1 MSNPLTRLH
10 RTVDRTDDDQT
21 PRYVALGSQ
30 ESDAVLDAL
39 GSATS
44 RRIYRRI
51 LEAPATSSAV
61 ADAVGTSVQN
71 AAHHVSNLEDAGL
84 IEPVGSRYSEKGR
97 EMTVW
102 GAADSCVV
110 LGAEEERARDSL
122 ADDVGR
128 SRFSRWR
135 RWSSAPPWRRCG
147 PRLRPPEDRWFRRV
161 RARVRRRPDPSRRS
175 SPSRNRGRSSSSRVC
190 SSSSAFASGVASREG
205 DDSHDGERR
214 DGGDGSDS
222 CDDGDSRDGG
232 QSAGVA
238 GASFASASSVR
249 SLSRRMRSGIGGCE

>member
-122 ADDVGR
+122 ADDVGALAVLAVATVVVR
-128 SRFSRWR
+128 AAVAAVQSATPPAGGPLVPSSPGTGAPPAGLVETLLAVAEPGALVFVAGLLVLLGVRLWR
-135 RWSSAPPWRRCG
+135 RKS
-147 PRLRPPEDRWFRRV
+147 
-161 RARVRRRPDPSRRS
+161 
-175 SPSRNRGRSSSSRVC
+175 
-190 SSSSAFASGVASREG
+190 
-205 DDSHDGERR
+205 
-214 DGGDGSDS
+214 
-222 CDDGDSRDGG
+222 
-232 QSAGVA
+232 
-238 GASFASASSVR
+238 
-249 SLSRRMRSGIGGCE
+249 